1 MDFFEDIN
9 TNKVKT
15 DYITNKPTGSNSVKN
30 GFWFDPLSKT
40 IMVSKNLDSDEPT
53 WCEVATKC
61 DIPLRFDITH
71 HYYSASKYNYVFVY
85 NYTKTYRYGY
95 PYIYTYTYRYN
106 YDWFF
111 YFSYNYYYDIV
122 VHTYHRY
129 EYEYKYGYPYTYTYG
144 YSYNYPY
151 TYRYRYSYSYDR
163 PIFIPVY
170 YSYSYSDT
178 VFIPVHYSYEYP
190 YTYRYRYSYSYDRPI
205 FIPVYYS
212 YSYSDTV
219 FIPVHYSYEYPYT
232 YRYRYS
238 YSYDR
243 PIFIPVYYSY
253 SYSDTV
259 FIPVHYRYEYE
270 YEYWYPYEYPYP
282 YPYEY
287 SIPYFYNLSYCYC
300 EPSEIT
306 EQLHIPFTQ
315 DVEYEFQTLEREGTV
330 MDHVLTTIQLT
341 ADHMVESGAKESVIK
356 PLTGIGVV
364 VDSSGYPLAW
374 PPYPLRPSNITDIQ
388 YNILANFEPKSLTYN
403 IEYKTEDGTYRCY
416 GGTIV
421 DHNRSLANKAKV
433 FSENP
438 DGSFGYYNELPNDNL
453 ISITEPD
460 LLSDDKS
467 SDSEGIPREY
477 YPLSLLSLSEEYI
490 SEIEQG
496 SEECSCSLEFTG
508 TKTNHTLT
516 ITAYGYGQVGFH
528 IRHDRNIEYYDST
541 GMSRYSEVET
551 AMQNLSWAPGSTSG
565 IDPSG
570 DYWKCHPLRSVSV
583 GDGGLHTAINL
594 LTSSYA
600 KMELTDFIPAG
611 GFDVSAK
618 VSYPVDKYSEV
629 TKTRSTTISGTVDYI
644 HKYTT
649 DKCSCVEL
657 SPSEVMGRS
666 NDENGLVALKAKN
679 FEPYPHKIVYT
690 PIDRESSHYSF
701 LILAESKGLVV
712 KQLNDSYYQVNNLK
726 VTVVSGQWS
735 GDGMQIP
742 SAKTG
747 TVFDVKGFSK
757 TIPFYKDLYAVVK
770 PTLKYGKVISVSDV
784 ELVEVEQLK
793 SMIFNNPA
801 FKIVGKL
808 EINDATKECLPV
820 QYTTSNLIYPFNFGI
835 EIPFCLN
842 QKTKDSNDDFATFE
856 ALGGTLQV
864 VDKDNTQ
871 IGSFDIG
878 NFEIDLTEEQLN
890 AGGYVCLKVK
900 FKLIDGK
907 PTKLKSYKVK
917 FHSSESSIAKNINSG
932 KSLASKTGDTFTD
945 IIPLSKVQ
953 KNSVT
958 PVLIKGFEHLN
969 SGRLILRY

>member
-71 HYYSASKYNYVFVY
+71 HYYSTSKYNYVFVY

-111 YFSYNYYYDIV
+111 FFYYKYNYNYYYDIF

-129 EYEYKYGYPYTYTYG
+129 EYKYEYPYSYTYTYTYRDPVVYEYRYP
-144 YSYNYPY
+144 YSYTYTYTDTVFVPVVYEYPY
-151 TYRYRYSYSYDR
+151 SYTYSYIDTVFVPVFYEYPYSYSY
-163 PIFIPVY
+163 Y
-170 YSYSYSDT
+170 TYGYT
-178 VFIPVHYSYEYP
+178 VFVPV
-190 YTYRYRYSYSYDRPI
+190 
-205 FIPVYYS
+205 F
-212 YSYSDTV
+212 
-219 FIPVHYSYEYPYT
+219 
-232 YRYRYS
+232 
-238 YSYDR
+238 
-243 PIFIPVYYSY
+243 
-253 SYSDTV
+253 
-259 FIPVHYRYEYE
+259 YEYE
-270 YEYWYPYEYPYP
+270 YEYPYSYPYYYPYEYVV
-282 YPYEY
+282 
-287 SIPYFYNLSYCYC
+287 PYFYNLSKCYC
-300 EPSEIT
+300 ETSEIT
-306 EQLHIPFTQ
+306 EDLHIPFTQ
-315 DVEYEFQTLEREGTV
+315 EVEVEYQTLEREGTV
-330 MDHVLTTIQLT
+330 MDHILTDVKLT
-341 ADHMVESGAKESVIK
+341 ADHLDGIFSDSEVIVPVADVLCDRGGNLVGGTLSLSKTNHILEQVLSRFITES
-356 PLTGIGVV
+356 
-364 VDSSGYPLAW
+364 
-374 PPYPLRPSNITDIQ
+374 R
-388 YNILANFEPKSLTYN
+388 TYT
-403 IEYKTEDGTYRCY
+403 IEYKTENGDYICNATPINR
-416 GGTIV
+416 
-421 DHNRSLANKAKV
+421 NRSLANNTKV
-433 FSENP
+433 FSENS
-438 DGSFGYYNELPNDNL
+438 DGSFGYYDNLLDGSSDNL
-453 ISITEPD
+453 ISITEPS
-460 LLSDDKS
+460 LLSDNKS
-467 SDSEGIPREY
+467 SNSGDTPRVY
-477 YPLSLLSLSEEYI
+477 SLSEGSARYY
-490 SEIEQG
+490 SEIEYG
-496 SEECSCSLEFTG
+496 SEEFDHNLSEEGSCECSCSVEFIG
-508 TKTNHTLT
+508 TKTNHNLT
-516 ITAYGYGQVGFH
+516 ITAYGYGQVGFA
-528 IRHDRNIEYYDST
+528 IKDVRVIEYYGPNGDYST
-541 GMSRYSEVET
+541 NTTTFSEEI
-551 AMQNLSWAPGSTSG
+551 NLTELGSSSG
-565 IDPSG
+565 ISSDG
-570 DYWKCHPLRSVSV
+570 TLWRSWHLPPVPV
-583 GDGGLHTAINL
+583 NPEPIRNVFDGY
-594 LTSSYA
+594 YA
-600 KMELTDFIPAG
+600 KFEPSAVIPPEG
-611 GFDVSAK
+611 LSVQVK
-618 VSYPVDKYSEV
+618 VPYSVDKYSTV
-629 TKTRSTTISGTVDYI
+629 DKTVSTTINGIVHYT

-649 DKCSCVEL
+649 QECSCIEL
-657 SPSEVMGRS
+657 SPSEVIAQS
-666 NDENGLVALKAKN
+666 NVENTLVAFKPKN

-690 PIDRESSHYSF
+690 PVDRESSHYSF

-757 TIPFYKDLYAVVK
+757 IIPFYKDLYAVVK

-784 ELVEVEQLK
+784 ELVDVEQLK
-793 SMIFNNPA
+793 SMIFNTPA

-808 EINDATKECLPV
+808 EINDSTKECLPV

-856 ALGGTLQV
+856 ALGGILQV
-864 VDKDNTQ
+864 VDKDNKQ

-878 NFEIDLTEEQLN
+878 DFEIDLTEEQLN

-917 FHSSESSIAKNINSG
+917 FHSSESSIAKNIDSG
-932 KSLASKTGDTFTD
+932 NSLASKTEDTFTD
-945 IIPLSKVQ
+945 IIPLSKVL

-969 SGRLILRY
+969 SGRLILQLN

>member
-71 HYYSASKYNYVFVY
+71 HYYTASKYNYVFVY

-111 YFSYNYYYDIV
+111 YFYYNYYYDVV

-129 EYEYKYGYPYTYTYG
+129 EYEYVYGYGYPYTYTYT
-144 YSYNYPY
+144 YRYPY
-151 TYRYRYSYSYDR
+151 TYRYRYSYSYSYEH
-163 PIFIPVY
+163 PIFIPIY
-170 YSYSYSDT
+170 
-178 VFIPVHYSYEYP
+178 HRYEYEYGYEYPYEYGYEYGYPYNYP
-190 YTYRYRYSYSYDRPI
+190 YTYRYNYDHTVVIPI
-205 FIPVYYS
+205 Y
-212 YSYSDTV
+212 
-219 FIPVHYSYEYPYT
+219 HK
-232 YRYRYS
+232 
-238 YSYDR
+238 
-243 PIFIPVYYSY
+243 
-253 SYSDTV
+253 
-259 FIPVHYRYEYE
+259 YEYE
-270 YEYWYPYEYPYP
+270 YGYEYTYEYPYP

-287 SIPYFYNLSYCYC
+287 VIPYFYNLSKCYC
-300 EPSEIT
+300 ETSEIT

-315 DVEYEFQTLEREGTV
+315 DVEYEFQTLERDGTV
-330 MDHVLTTIQLT
+330 MDHILTDIQLT
-341 ADHMVESGAKESVIK
+341 IDHMVEYGAKRSVIK
-356 PLTGIGVV
+356 PLAEIAVNSNGTTM
-364 VDSSGYPLAW
+364 SW
-374 PPYPLRPSNITDIQ
+374 PPLSLSDITDIQ
-388 YNILANFEPKSLTYN
+388 YDILANFTSTSLTYS
-403 IEYKTEDGTYRCY
+403 IQYKTEDGTYKCEPA
-416 GGTIV
+416 TTS
-421 DHNRSLANKAKV
+421 NTRSLANNTKV

-438 DGSFGYYNELPNDNL
+438 DGSFGYYSELPNDNL
-453 ISITEPD
+453 ISVTDPS
-460 LLSDDKS
+460 LLVDNES
-467 SDSEGIPREY
+467 SDSGIIPRAY
-477 YPLSLLSLSEEYI
+477 YPLSLSEEFDHI
-490 SEIEQG
+490 DTSEIDHNV

-508 TKTNHTLT
+508 TKTNHSLT
-516 ITAYGYGQVGFH
+516 ITAYGYGQVGFA
-528 IRHDRNIEYYDST
+528 IRHFKEIKYYDST
-541 GMSRYSEVET
+541 GMTRET
-551 AMQNLSWAPGSTSG
+551 VLITTFQNLSWDRGIPDGIGSSGST
-565 IDPSG
+565 
-570 DYWKCHPLRSVSV
+570 WNWRPLYSVPI
-583 GDGGLHTAINL
+583 GYGR
-594 LTSSYA
+594 LTDLIADLNSTYA

-611 GFDVSAK
+611 GLDVSAE
-618 VSYPVDKYSEV
+618 VSYPVDKYSV
-629 TKTRSTTISGTVDYI
+629 VNKTGSTTVRGTVDYI
-644 HKYTT
+644 HTYTT

-657 SPSEVMGRS
+657 SPSEVMAQS
-666 NDENGLVALKAKN
+666 NGETSLVALKVKN
-679 FEPYPHKIVYT
+679 FEPYPHKFIYT
-690 PIDRESSHYSF
+690 PIDRESSYYSF
-701 LILAESKGLVV
+701 LILTESKGLVV

-726 VTVVSGQWS
+726 VTVVNGHWF

-742 SAKTG
+742 SAKSG

-784 ELVEVEQLK
+784 ELVDVEQLK
-793 SMIFNNPA
+793 SMIFNTPA
-801 FKIVGKL
+801 FKIIGKL

-842 QKTKDSNDDFATFE
+842 QKTKDSNDNFATFE

-864 VDKDNTQ
+864 VDKDNKQ

-907 PTKLKSYKVK
+907 PIKLKSYKVK
-917 FHSSESSIAKNINSG
+917 FHSSESSIAKNIDSGNSF
-932 KSLASKTGDTFTD
+932 ASKTEDTFTD
-945 IIPLSKVQ
+945 IIPLSKVS

-969 SGRLILRY
+969 SGRLIVNYF